1 MLRWLYR
8 MGDRLRHR
16 VRLRTNTAH
25 AWGKRG
31 EDLAHRYLQRQG
43 YTIIGR
49 NYRTRGGT
57 AEVDLIA
64 RDGDTVVFV
73 EVKTRATDRFGA
85 PDEAV
90 DRAKREKIVR
100 AAAEFLYRTECDRD
114 RIRFDIVSV
123 LFDDGERI
131 EHIRAAFSKTS

>member
-1 MLRWLYR
+1 VLRWLYR
-8 MGDRLRHR
+8 KADVLRHR
-16 VRLRTNTAH
+16 ARLRGNVAH

-31 EDLAHRYLQRQG
+31 EDLAHRYLQSKG

-85 PDEAV
+85 PEEAV
-90 DRAKREKIVR
+90 DREKRRRIVR
-100 AAAEFLYRTECDRD
+100 AASDFLFRTDWNRD
-114 RIRFDIVSV
+114 RVRFDIVSV
-123 LFDDGERI
+123 LFGETESV
-131 EHIRAAFSKTS
+131 EHIRDAFTRTS